1 MSFLKNA
8 LQVTSKKKKQITYGG
23 NGQGKLCQTQ
33 DAAAIHAKLI
43 GGKHSGPKEEN
54 QGRPFLRGL
63 NNWNR
68 LKSSSDK

>member
-1 MSFLKNA
+1 MGEMVKEN
-8 LQVTSKKKKQITYGG
+8 
-23 NGQGKLCQTQ
+23 CQTQ

-63 NNWNR
+63 NN
-68 LKSSSDK
+68 

>member
-1 MSFLKNA
+1 MLFKSP
-8 LQVTSKKKKQITYGG
+8 VKKKKS
-23 NGQGKLCQTQ
+23 KLHMGEMVKENCQTQ

-63 NNWNR
+63 NN
-68 LKSSSDK
+68 